1 MTTTDASITAT
12 PIWATS
18 SNSWR
23 HDGEGQDFFHYG
35 SELTTTAL
43 DGSGDVAV
51 TAQRNEYRLDTGE
64 VHVSDTVCIGTIGDA
79 NLTTEQARAVAHQLI
94 VASRTLEDEA
104 PPWGQPGDWGVDV
117 DGSRTRFTDGRSF
130 EVEGHDGSMSAR
142 LEKFEYQPGPAGGD
156 PKTTY
161 LIATATDVAFTAD
174 QARRIAD
181 EFIRYAALID
191 AFEEADR

>member
-1 MTTTDASITAT
+1 MSGKSATGAPSWAKTT
-12 PIWATS
+12 
-18 SNSWR
+18 NSWK

-35 SELTTTAL
+35 PELRTTAP
-43 DGSGDVAV
+43 DNSGDVAV

-64 VHVSDTVCIGTIGDA
+64 VRASDTVCIGTIGDA
-79 NLTTEQARAVAHQLI
+79 NLTTDQARVVAHHLI
-94 VASRTLEDEA
+94 VASRALEDDT
-104 PPWGQPGDWGVDV
+104 PPWGQPGDWAVDV
-117 DGSRTRFTDGRSF
+117 DGSRTRFTDGLSF

-142 LEKFEYQPGPAGGD
+142 LERFEYQPGPAGED

-161 LIATATDVAFTAD
+161 LIATGSDVAFTTD

-181 EFIRYAALID
+181 EFIRYAALLD